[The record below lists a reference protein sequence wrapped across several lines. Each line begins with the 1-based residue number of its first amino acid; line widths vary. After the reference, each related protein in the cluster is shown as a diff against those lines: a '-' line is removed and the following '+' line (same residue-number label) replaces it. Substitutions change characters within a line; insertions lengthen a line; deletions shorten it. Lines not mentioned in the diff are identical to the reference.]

1 MKSESDYLFS
11 PAEWAAIHV
20 HKYYLSQKN
29 GYEVR
34 LREVI
39 QDWLKQYAG
48 KWRREQQ
55 KIEDANGNNPA
66 AERCYSPAEWKAI
79 RVHRYFLSQR
89 NNRWISFKDAISNWE
104 NNYARTWRE
113 KRLKISSR
121 NQMEQILKHKWVESE
136 KAGHDIGPEAITD
149 WINKYAAIW
158 RKWWESE

>member
-20 HKYYLSQKN
+20 HKYYLSQKS

-34 LREVI
+34 LRNVI
-39 QDWLKQYAG
+39 RDWLKHYAG
-48 KWRREQQ
+48 KWRSGQR
-55 KIEDANGNNPA
+55 KIAEDSGNNPTA
-66 AERCYSPAEWKAI
+66 SRCYSPAEWKAI

-89 NNRWISFKDAISNWE
+89 MSRWISFKDAILDWE
-104 NNYARTWRE
+104 NKYARTWRE

-121 NQMEQILKHKWVESE
+121 NQMEQILKHKWLESE
-136 KAGHDIGPEAITD
+136 KAGHDIGKGAVTD
-149 WINKYAAIW
+149 WINRYAAIW